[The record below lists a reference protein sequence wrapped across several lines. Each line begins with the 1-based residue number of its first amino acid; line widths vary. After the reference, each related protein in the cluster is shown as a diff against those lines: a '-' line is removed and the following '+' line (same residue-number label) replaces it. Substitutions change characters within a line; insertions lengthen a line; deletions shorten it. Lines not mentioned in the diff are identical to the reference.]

1 MLAAVF
7 PLPLTILST
16 IVSSNINAPLSDR
29 EKKCVCRGLLFPA
42 SLDPS
47 LMTLRGP
54 GLRIKRIQAKGQDV
68 DTLQAK
74 FDDIVR
80 EVEMKLLEAAIDHLR
95 S

>member
-1 MLAAVF
+1 MQADAKKAYSSLKARIKMLENHADQG
-7 PLPLTILST
+7 TT
-16 IVSSNINAPLSDR
+16 
-29 EKKCVCRGLLFPA
+29 
-42 SLDPS
+42 PS
-47 LMTLRGP
+47 

-80 EVEMKLLEAAIDHLR
+80 EVEMKLLEAAIDYLR

>member
-1 MLAAVF
+1 MRASPPFHLGG
-7 PLPLTILST
+7 SRC
-16 IVSSNINAPLSDR
+16 R
-29 EKKCVCRGLLFPA
+29 ESLLFSQSQNQNA
-42 SLDPS
+42 REPS
-47 LMTLRGP
+47 

-80 EVEMKLLEAAIDHLR
+80 EVEMKLLEAAIDYLR